1 MTKTVELPD
10 ELEDA
15 LENKAKQ
22 QQQSVNE
29 LVVDILTEV
38 LAQEQNNA
46 TLESLVAEIKA
57 QPANSPM
64 FQPAQGSLAEV
75 LRKQPHDPAFDLE
88 KWRREW
94 AEAAAEMEAIER
106 LDQEADRKRQAA

>member
-1 MTKTVELPD
+1 
-10 ELEDA
+10 
-15 LENKAKQ
+15 
-22 QQQSVNE
+22 
-29 LVVDILTEV
+29 
-38 LAQEQNNA
+38 
-46 TLESLVAEIKA
+46 
-57 QPANSPM
+57 M